1 MSNLS
6 SVAWLISLR
15 KRAKNAYFAQLDE
28 LSELSLFERSCISYR
43 RVGGRIGARSI
54 NIYVG
59 YMLANFGTGSMK
71 YKPIDNTKTTQYQGR
86 LQYQLY
92 CIVCFDNGES
102 SRIIL
107 LSFTFVVV
115 SLELNA
121 IFKLCL
127 IDIVFFILLRS
138 VIFFIVCER
147 KNNLSVTL

>member
-1 MSNLS
+1 MNT
-6 SVAWLISLR
+6 
-15 KRAKNAYFAQLDE
+15 RAPHPD
-28 LSELSLFERSCISYR
+28 
-43 RVGGRIGARSI
+43 
-54 NIYVG
+54 
-59 YMLANFGTGSMK
+59 
-71 YKPIDNTKTTQYQGR
+71 P
-86 LQYQLY
+86 QLY
-92 CIVCFDNGES
+92 CIVCFDNGKS

-147 KNNLSVTL
+147 KNNLSVCLFVFGALRPKSTAMVIAGRSVHLTTLFPGQA